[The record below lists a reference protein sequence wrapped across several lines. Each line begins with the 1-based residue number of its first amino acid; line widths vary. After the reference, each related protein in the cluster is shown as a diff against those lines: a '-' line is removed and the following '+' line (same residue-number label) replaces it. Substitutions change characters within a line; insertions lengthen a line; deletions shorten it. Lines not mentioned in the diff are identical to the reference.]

1 MLHWTLSVKAVW
13 RIILQHSI
21 EQWIERINAMKDMC
35 IQAHRL
41 RNEYSDLV
49 EQSYDYAQVKNILEQ
64 VQSMAAGIANEPIT
78 EIKTEMDEWKK

>member
-1 MLHWTLSVKAVW
+1 
-13 RIILQHSI
+13 
-21 EQWIERINAMKDMC
+21 MKDMC

-49 EQSYDYAQVKNILEQ
+49 EQTYDYAQVKNILEQ

>member
-1 MLHWTLSVKAVW
+1 
-13 RIILQHSI
+13 
-21 EQWIERINAMKDMC
+21 MKDMC

-49 EQSYDYAQVKNILEQ
+49 EQTYDYNQIKNILEQ
-64 VQSMAAGIANEPIT
+64 VQSMAAGIANEKIT